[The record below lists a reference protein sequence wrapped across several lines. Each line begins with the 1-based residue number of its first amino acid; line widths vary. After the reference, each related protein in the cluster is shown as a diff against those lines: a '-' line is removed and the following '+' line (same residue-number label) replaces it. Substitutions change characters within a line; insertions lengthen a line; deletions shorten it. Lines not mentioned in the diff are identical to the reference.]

1 MHIKGMI
8 AMSPDFASLHTQK
21 NMKINNLI
29 CLLFVTRSNILMFV
43 YIGGFFFPPAKP
55 VSPDPSLTF

>member
-1 MHIKGMI
+1 
-8 AMSPDFASLHTQK
+8 MSPDFASLHTQK

-43 YIGGFFFPPAKP
+43 YIGGLFFPPAKP